1 MTTFKEVDMFAHNV
15 SFRVKPHMLS
25 DYKRTF
31 DQDILPL
38 LRRQKGFRDEITFS
52 GTSGQNAFKKDITFC
67 GPGGTDVTAISLW
80 DNQASAE
87 AYNTNSYPEV
97 LTAMAR
103 FIEGTP
109 KVQTSDVVD
118 STFYK
123 NAVRVAA

>member
-1 MTTFKEVDMFAHNV
+1 MFARNV

-31 DQDILPL
+31 DRDILPL
-38 LRRQKGFRDEITFS
+38 LRGQKGFRDEIIFS
-52 GTSGQNAFKKDITFC
+52 GTHGQNAFRNDITFC

-80 DNQASAE
+80 DNQANAE
-87 AYNTNSYPEV
+87 AYGTNSYPEV
-97 LTAMAR
+97 LKVMAR

-118 STFYK
+118 STFYE
-123 NAVRVAA
+123 NAVRAAA